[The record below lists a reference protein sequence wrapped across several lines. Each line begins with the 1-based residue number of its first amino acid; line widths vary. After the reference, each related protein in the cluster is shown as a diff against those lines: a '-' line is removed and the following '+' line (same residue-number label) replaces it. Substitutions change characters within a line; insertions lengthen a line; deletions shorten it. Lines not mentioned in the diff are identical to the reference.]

1 MTCSLDFE
9 TRSVVDLRKSGMYV
23 YAEHPTTDVLCLAF
37 KFEGD
42 DVVGLWTPHMHD
54 TPADLIEHIRRGGE
68 LRAWNAAFERTIW
81 RRFMVYYGFPS
92 VKNRQWVCTAAE
104 AANMGLPRKL
114 EEAAKALDSK
124 FQKDMAGHRLMLQVS
139 KPRKIEDDG
148 TIVWWQ
154 DADKLERV
162 YAYCQDDVR
171 TEMAIAEQVQ
181 RLSDRERMLY
191 LLDQLINDR
200 GMQLNLSKVKH
211 AQEHVAELEAQGLV
225 ELKEIT
231 GGKVKTPKQVQ
242 AFKQWLEEQGCP
254 LPDLTKA
261 TVAQA
266 LKIAKGPAHKALL
279 IRQDHSRSSTAKLD
293 AMERACC
300 ADQRVRG
307 MLMYYGANRTGRW
320 SGRLIQPQNIPPGEV
335 NGVDLRSM
343 LVASPGH
350 RLMIGDYGQIEAR
363 ILCWLAG
370 EQYRANE
377 YEQMASAIFGVPVE
391 QVTKDQR
398 FVGKVATLL
407 LGFGGGA
414 KKFAESAG
422 VEFELA
428 QRAVNTYRSSKPGI
442 PGFWRAAESAARQ
455 AINSGR
461 VSYAGVG
468 AQVRYSLHHRG
479 YLRGDLPSG
488 RSLFYSTPEIDDGG
502 LSYMG
507 VGLGGKWM
515 RERTYGGKLVENI
528 VQATARDVL
537 ASAMLRLERAGY
549 PVVLTVHDEI
559 VCDVPMSRGSLAEF
573 EAIMTQRPSWLGCHV
588 PVKAVESP
596 HYLKN

>member
-9 TRSVVDLRKSGMYV
+9 TRSTVDLRKSGMYV

-42 DVVGLWTPHMHD
+42 GVVGLWTPHMHD
-54 TPADLIEHIRRGGE
+54 GPADLIEHIRRGGE
-68 LRAWNAAFERTIW
+68 LRAWNAAFERIIW
-81 RRFMVYYGFPS
+81 RRFMVYYGFPA
-92 VKNRQWVCTAAE
+92 VKNRQWTCTAAE

-114 EEAAKALDSK
+114 EEAAKALGLVQ
-124 FQKDMAGHRLMLQVS
+124 QKDMAGHRLMLQVS
-139 KPRKIEDDG
+139 KPRRIEDDG

-154 DADKLERV
+154 DENKLERV

-181 RLSDRERMLY
+181 RLSDRERILY
-191 LLDQLINDR
+191 LLDQMVNDR
-200 GMQLNLSKVKH
+200 GMALDLPKVKQ
-211 AQEHVAELEAQGLV
+211 AQEHVAELEARGLE

-242 AFKQWLEEQGCP
+242 AFKQWLEEQGSP
-254 LPDLTKA
+254 VPDLTKA
-261 TVAQA
+261 TVAEA
-266 LKIAKGPAHKALL
+266 LKTAKGPAREALR

-300 ADQRVRG
+300 VDQRVRG

-370 EQYRANE
+370 EEYRPNE

-391 QVTKDQR
+391 RVTKDQR

-428 QRAVNTYRSSKPGI
+428 QRAVNTYRSRKPGI
-442 PGFWRAAESAARQ
+442 PGFWRAAETAAKK
-455 AINSGR
+455 AIGGS
-461 VSYAGVG
+461 VFFQIVPG
-468 AQVRYSLHHRG
+468 AQVRYKMHQN
-479 YLRGDLPSG
+479 YLRCYLPSG
-488 RSLFYSTPEIDDGG
+488 RSLFYSTPQLDDSG

-549 PVVLTVHDEI
+549 PVVLTVHDEV
-559 VCDVPMSRGSLAEF
+559 VCDVPNEHGSLEEF
-573 EAIMTQRPSWLGCHV
+573 MAIMEQRPSWLGCHV
-588 PVKAVESP
+588 PVEAVESP